1 MDLIYVFLI
10 FIIFALAMWAWKLQC
25 DKVEADKEARLAGKE
40 RDEYAELG
48 KGLAEYNQKLQEKK
62 NQAKSKILEMFNER
76 EKINSQEA
84 SKALGISNVSARR
97 YMDEL
102 EHEGKLKQTGVSGKK
117 VFYSKV

>member
-1 MDLIYVFLI
+1 MDLLYIFLL

-25 DKVEADKEARLAGKE
+25 EKVEADAEARLAGKE

-62 NQAKSKILEMFNER
+62 DLAKSKILEMFDKK
-76 EKINSQEA
+76 EKVTSQEA

-97 YMDEL
+97 YIDEL